1 MLTSHGSPPRMR
13 GKLFLLRFLLD
24 THGITPAHA
33 GKTAS
38 PKRQPPKQRD
48 HPRACGENSRI
59 KRLFASLKGSPPRMR
74 GKQNSRYMHRS
85 NLGITPAH
93 AGKTYFLSQF
103 LRLNR
108 DHPRACGEN
117 TNLETFSGNK
127 KGSPPRMR
135 GKRSQRNYLR
145 SRIGITPAHAGKTD
159 AARPAVKNHRDHP
172 RACGENCT

>member
-1 MLTSHGSPPRMR
+1 MR
-13 GKLFLLRFLLD
+13 GKRCKPELD
-24 THGITPAHA
+24 AHLARITPAHA
-33 GKTAS
+33 GKTVSAPIS
-38 PKRQPPKQRD
+38 SRHTRD

-59 KRLFASLKGSPPRMR
+59 KRLFASLTGSPPRMR

-145 SRIGITPAHAGKTD
+145 SRIGITPAHAGKTFISTL
-159 AARPAVKNHRDHP
+159 ASSISWDHP
-172 RACGENCT
+172 RACGENFRPHGRR